1 MSKDIDKWSHWYTF
15 WKNVVRF
22 SFKNYYRKVEVRN
35 VEKIPHQQPVIFVL
49 NHQNA
54 LMDALAILTTNRYQP
69 VFLARSD
76 IFKGRVVIAI
86 LTFLKILPIY
96 RLRDG
101 AEQLKKN
108 EEIFNQTL
116 RVLKNKINPLG
127 LMPEGNHGDKRRL
140 RPLMKGVFRIAF
152 QAQEEYGN
160 NPGVKI
166 QPVGLDFEHYQKF
179 GKSLFVNYGDP
190 VEVADFYDAYAENP
204 GQAMN
209 DFREFL
215 AEKMK
220 TVMIHIETREYYS
233 LYQNLRTLYNPV
245 MRKRLGLKPSSLA
258 AKFDADKKMIDVLN
272 ENHDQLDQPNEDMI
286 RYMKG
291 LKKLHLKDWLFRKKK
306 HSITGILL
314 QFLFIIAGIPLY
326 LLGLVNNYLPYKL
339 PHFATKKIKDKQFHS
354 SFKYAIGLILFTIYY
369 FLISLLAL
377 IFIRPF
383 WIALMYLVLIY
394 PSGKFAYFY
403 YIQFRKLIGKIRYN
417 WLSGTKNKLLM
428 ELKEIRERIIQN
440 IDGIVSSQLAQEKN
454 NHTNNTDSISVNAS

>member
-1 MSKDIDKWSHWYTF
+1 MRKDIDKWSHWYTF

-35 VEKIPHQQPVIFVL
+35 VEKIPHRQPVIFVL

-76 IFKGRVVIAI
+76 IFKGRIVIAI

-108 EEIFNQTL
+108 EEIFNETL
-116 RVLKNKINPLG
+116 CVLNNKINPLG

-179 GKSLFVNYGDP
+179 GKSLFVNYGEP
-190 VEVADFYDAYAENP
+190 VEVADFYDAYIENP

-215 AEKMK
+215 AGKMK
-220 TVMIHIETREYYS
+220 TVMIHIETREYYN

-245 MRKRLGLKPSSLA
+245 MRKRLGIKSSSLA
-258 AKFDADKKMIDVLN
+258 AKFDADKIMIDILD
-272 ENHDQLDQPNEDMI
+272 ENQDQLDQPNEDMV
-286 RYMKG
+286 RYNKG

-306 HSITGILL
+306 HSRTGILL

-339 PHFATKKIKDKQFHS
+339 PD
-354 SFKYAIGLILFTIYY
+354 
-369 FLISLLAL
+369 
-377 IFIRPF
+377 
-383 WIALMYLVLIY
+383 
-394 PSGKFAYFY
+394 
-403 YIQFRKLIGKIRYN
+403 RK
-417 WLSGTKNKLLM
+417 
-428 ELKEIRERIIQN
+428 
-440 IDGIVSSQLAQEKN
+440 
-454 NHTNNTDSISVNAS
+454 SVV